1 MRRKRRRRRIER
13 RPHHDRWL
21 VSYADFITLLFAF
34 FVVMYSAS
42 FGEQALESLS
52 PTDSGRNSLFTEVL
66 RTELLRPGQSLIE
79 LADRVKLMVR
89 AIAQDF
95 SAQQEPEITENA
107 PEAYDVMLIGSIGR
121 ERFRMS
127 QDKCAGDLADWN
139 QIKALKKRE
148 LYERHRRRFDGCA
161 TAEAA
166 RREIAQLALTS
177 DDPIE
182 PPPVAP
188 GRSRPQRHQRD
199 HLQRHTSGGGSHS
212 AADDGCPARPND
224 GRARR
229 GDVAAP
235 SGGAGAQG
243 ALPRFCSDPSPLPIA
258 PEPPSRVP

>member
-1 MRRKRRRRRIER
+1 M
-13 RPHHDRWL
+13 
-21 VSYADFITLLFAF
+21 
-34 FVVMYSAS
+34 
-42 FGEQALESLS
+42 
-52 PTDSGRNSLFTEVL
+52 

-188 GRSRPQRHQRD
+188 GRK
-199 HLQRHTSGGGSHS
+199 
-212 AADDGCPARPND
+212 PALGDLGEWMLPWPLGLPIPGPGLPPYMFLPPVSPPWR
-224 GRARR
+224 GRARSSSQR
-229 GDVAAP
+229 P
-235 SGGAGAQG
+235 
-243 ALPRFCSDPSPLPIA
+243 
-258 PEPPSRVP
+258 